1 MDIMRIHN
9 LFNLF
14 AKGGVVAGEVTV
26 PTKRDAVIERVK
38 LSINFKYSLWLRIGN
53 FMLKSEMLN

>member
-1 MDIMRIHN
+1 MQILIIQD

-14 AKGGVVAGEVTV
+14 AKGGVVAGDVAA

>member
-1 MDIMRIHN
+1 MQILIIQD

-14 AKGGVVAGEVTV
+14 AKGGVVAGDVTV

-38 LSINFKYSLWLRIGN
+38 LSINFKYSLWLIGN